1 MVSPSF
7 GGLLYGIEK
16 KQGILF
22 TVDVTAEPV
31 EYKEIGIFSGFD
43 RNMKHIEYDCINEKM
58 YVSAGIQKKEETSIV
73 SEINMNDATEI
84 SSVSVSGQYKA
95 LEYVNQS
102 ILYG

>member
-31 EYKEIGIFSGFD
+31 EYKEIGAFSDFD
-43 RNMKHIEYDCINEKM
+43 TNMVDIDYDCINKKM
-58 YVSAGIQKKEETSIV
+58 YVSADAKTDEETSIV